1 MILVSANFSFLQLQH
16 KSPVSY
22 LRANVVEIEVNI
34 DRPEKNREVQV
45 FNFMGVKTDGKFHNG
60 YAIEMNV
67 DVRDVKKGLY
77 RAYLLPDNHHVF
89 IKAPGLCAS
98 YRDDHKILADKEK
111 LRSRFCEK
119 LQDARDVSRHAIQDS
134 EERTSKNIVLSFP
147 GYMTLSNLIY
157 SPGATDGLIKMKS
170 EPYENTVI
178 LGEKEY
184 ETMHCRVVWKLH
196 LVEAAERVFDKQ
208 EEKFTDEDEL
218 VNALNEGMKIHKL

>member
-1 MILVSANFSFLQLQH
+1 
-16 KSPVSY
+16 
-22 LRANVVEIEVNI
+22 
-34 DRPEKNREVQV
+34 
-45 FNFMGVKTDGKFHNG
+45 
-60 YAIEMNV
+60 MNV

>member
-1 MILVSANFSFLQLQH
+1 
-16 KSPVSY
+16 
-22 LRANVVEIEVNI
+22 
-34 DRPEKNREVQV
+34 
-45 FNFMGVKTDGKFHNG
+45 
-60 YAIEMNV
+60 
-67 DVRDVKKGLY
+67 
-77 RAYLLPDNHHVF
+77 
-89 IKAPGLCAS
+89 
-98 YRDDHKILADKEK
+98 
-111 LRSRFCEK
+111 
-119 LQDARDVSRHAIQDS
+119 
-134 EERTSKNIVLSFP
+134 
-147 GYMTLSNLIY
+147 MTLSNLIY